1 MKAEQIER
9 LRAEIVTFSRRLHAN
24 GWVANHDGNLTARL
38 DGDKLLCTPTAVS
51 KGDVEPSWWIVV
63 DNENKVI
70 EGTRR
75 AFSELQLHRAAYDA
89 RPDISVVMHSHPPV
103 ICGFA
108 VAGVPLPHPMM
119 AEPVVSL
126 GPEIPMVPYYRPGDP
141 ALSVAIGEALQV
153 ADVVVLERHGVLSV
167 GGGFEQA
174 YLRMEL
180 VEHQAKIA
188 WNATL
193 LGGAR
198 RLPEEEVKALAKKGR
213 PASYPVRTSTSSGDI
228 SDGVVLN
235 RGGQQGVG
243 TPDVGDLVDKAL
255 KRFS

>member
-1 MKAEQIER
+1 MKPEHIER
-9 LRAEIVTFSRRLHAN
+9 LRSEIVDYSRRLHAN

-38 DGDKLLCTPTAVS
+38 EGNTLLCTPTAVS
-51 KGDVEPSWWIVV
+51 KGDVEPGWLIVV
-63 DNENKVI
+63 DEENNVI

-75 AFSELQLHRAAYDA
+75 SFSELQIHRAAYDA
-89 RPDISVVMHSHPPV
+89 RPDISVVIHSHPPV
-103 ICGFA
+103 TCGFA

-119 AEPVVSL
+119 AEPIVSL
-126 GPEIPMVPYYRPGDP
+126 GPEIPMVPYFRPGDP
-141 ALSVAIGEALQV
+141 ALSVAIGEALQR

-188 WNATL
+188 MNATV

-198 RLPEEEVKALAKKGR
+198 QLPADEVMALSKKGR
-213 PASYPVRTSTSSGDI
+213 PASHPPRADESTSNTQHRS
-228 SDGVVLN
+228 VVTQPKAPEAPN
-235 RGGQQGVG
+235 VG
-243 TPDVGDLVDKAL
+243 ALVDSAL

>member
-1 MKAEQIER
+1 MKSEVIER
-9 LRAEIVTFSRRLHAN
+9 LRSEIVAYSHRLHAN

-38 DGDKLLCTPTAVS
+38 SGDTLLCTPTAVS
-51 KGDVEPSWWIVV
+51 KGDVEPSWLIVV
-63 DNENKVI
+63 DGENNVV

-75 AFSELQLHRAAYDA
+75 SFSELQLHRAAYEA
-89 RPDISVVMHSHPPV
+89 RPDISVVLHAHPPV
-103 ICGFA
+103 TCGFA

-126 GPEIPMVPYYRPGDP
+126 GPEIPMVPYHRPGDP
-141 ALSVAIGEALQV
+141 MLSVAIGEALQR

-188 WNATL
+188 MNAAM

-198 RLPEEEVKALAKKGR
+198 LLPADEVAALSKKGR
-213 PASYPVRTSTSSGDI
+213 PISHPPRMDAAERESHHGIHVTQANEPVSPP
-228 SDGVVLN
+228 N
-235 RGGQQGVG
+235 VG
-243 TPDVGDLVDKAL
+243 ALVDKAL